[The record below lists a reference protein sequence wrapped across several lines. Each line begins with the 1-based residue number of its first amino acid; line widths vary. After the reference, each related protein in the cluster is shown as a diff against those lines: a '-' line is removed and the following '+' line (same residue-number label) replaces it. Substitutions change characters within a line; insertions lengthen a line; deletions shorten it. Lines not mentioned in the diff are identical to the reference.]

1 VPRDRDPFAQFERM
15 RREMDAL
22 FGHAFDRRLTQRGGG
37 FSPAVDVWYTS
48 DPPRAWVRA
57 ELAGVDPGDVTLE
70 IRGRELVL
78 SGRRRMESGEQRAY
92 QQLEIEHGAF
102 RRVVALGVDVDPE
115 AAIASYEDGMLMVEL
130 PLASP
135 RPSRTVPVQTVRRDD
150 EP

>member
-1 VPRDRDPFAQFERM
+1 M

-22 FGHAFDRRLTQRGGG
+22 FGDAFDRRLTQRGGG

-57 ELAGVDPGDVTLE
+57 ELAGIDPGDVALE

-102 RRVVALGVDVDPE
+102 RRVVALGVDVDPD
-115 AAIASYEDGMLMVEL
+115 AATAEYEDGILLVEL
-130 PLASP
+130 PLARP
-135 RPSRTVPVQTVRRDD
+135 RPARTVPVQPVRRDD
-150 EP
+150 DA